1 MTIAV
6 DFDGTIVEHKY
17 PSIGREIPGAV
28 ETLKRIAAE
37 GHKLILWTVRD
48 GKLLDDAIR
57 FCEEKGLVFYA
68 INANSPGDWSKETS
82 RKLNAD
88 VFIDD
93 CNLGGLP
100 DWSQIYI
107 MIHESKTWG
116 DIIESAAHESSDFD
130 APVRKK
136 KKRRKG
142 PLGRLRERCREARY
156 NLGSEERPS
165 RRAHHHF

>member
-1 MTIAV
+1 MIIAV

-17 PSIGREIPGAV
+17 PAIGREIPGAV
-28 ETLKRIAAE
+28 ETLKRIAGE

-48 GKLLDDAIR
+48 GKLLDEAIR
-57 FCEEKGLVFYA
+57 FCEQRGLVFYA
-68 INANSPGDWSKETS
+68 VNANSPGDWSKETT

-88 VFIDD
+88 IFIDD

-100 DWSQIYI
+100 EWNQIYK

-116 DIIESAAHESSDFD
+116 DIMEDSRHESSEY
-130 APVRKK
+130 APYVRKK
-136 KKRRKG
+136 KRKG
-142 PLGRLRERCREARY
+142 LIGRLRERCREARY

>member
-1 MTIAV
+1 MIIAV

-17 PSIGREIPGAV
+17 PAVGREIPGAID
-28 ETLKRIAAE
+28 TLKRIAAE

-48 GKLLDDAIR
+48 GALLDEAIR
-57 FCEEKGLVFYA
+57 FCEQRGLVFYA

-88 VFIDD
+88 LFIDD

-100 DWSQIYI
+100 EWNQIYI
-107 MIHESKTWG
+107 MIHEHKTWG
-116 DIIESAAHESSDFD
+116 DIIEAALHDSPGNDL
-130 APVRKK
+130 PVRRRKK
-136 KKRRKG
+136 KG
-142 PLGRLRERCREARY
+142 FFGRLKERCLEARY

-165 RRAHHHF
+165 RRSRHHF